1 MPVSLRINGSTSPPN
16 KLRSSKREYRS
27 RRFLFFLH
35 TVSQVACSA
44 VKFQISQHNTQGFK
58 FLRPAAGVTVISSLC
73 RGAKI
78 GQVCESAA
86 HSNQES
92 SLHAISVAM
101 QRSHLDIL
109 PTSLLTQFRCFRN
122 QPLRNEFTSTTPT
135 VHCVLMGVL
144 PGLLSNSRLYG
155 VMGRNYFFDC
165 CSSKF

>member
-1 MPVSLRINGSTSPPN
+1 MPVSLRINSWFSQPNGSTSPPN
-16 KLRSSKREYRS
+16 KLHSCKREYHS
-27 RRFLFFLH
+27 CRFFFFYY
-35 TVSQVACSA
+35 TISQVASSA
-44 VKFQISQHNTQGFK
+44 VKFQISQQNIQGFK
-58 FLRPAAGVTVISSLC
+58 FLRPAAGVTIISSLC
-73 RGAKI
+73 HSAEI

-144 PGLLSNSRLYG
+144 PDSCHAADFMES
-155 VMGRNYFFDC
+155 
-165 CSSKF
+165 